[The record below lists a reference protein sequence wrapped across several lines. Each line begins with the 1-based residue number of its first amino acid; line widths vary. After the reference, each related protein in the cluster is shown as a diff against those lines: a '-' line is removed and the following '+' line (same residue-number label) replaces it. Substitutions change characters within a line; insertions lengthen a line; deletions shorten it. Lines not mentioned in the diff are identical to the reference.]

1 MCRNMVAAVDVE
13 INDFGLDDIIGN
25 TQELNGRVVKVGIQ
39 GGSHDD
45 MVDIAIYNHFGT
57 RHIPA
62 RPFMADCAEQ
72 NAAQI
77 SEAQRRVVYRVLEGA
92 DVDAMLHQLG
102 NWYRDVQRAHI
113 RHGNWVP
120 NAPATIR
127 RKGSDRPL
135 IDTGQLVNAV
145 EYEVG

>member
-57 RHIPA
+57 RH
-62 RPFMADCAEQ
+62 MADCAEQ

>member
-1 MCRNMVAAVDVE
+1 MDVE
-13 INDFGLDDIIGN
+13 INDFGLADIIGN
-25 TQELNGRVVKVGIQ
+25 TQRLNGRVVKVGIQ
-39 GGSHDD
+39 GGSHD

-77 SEAQRRVVYRVLEGA
+77 DEAQRRVVYRVLDGA
-92 DVDAMLHQLG
+92 NVDAMLHQLG

-135 IDTGQLVNAV
+135 IDTGQLVASV
-145 EYEVG
+145 GYEVD

>member
-13 INDFGLDDIIGN
+13 INDFGLNDIISN

-57 RHIPA
+57 SHIPP

-77 SEAQRRVVYRVLEGA
+77 DEAQRRVVYRVLDGA
-92 DVDAMLHQLG
+92 NVDAMLHQLG

-113 RHGNWVP
+113 RNGNWVP

-135 IDTGQLVNAV
+135 IDTGQLVASV
-145 EYEVG
+145 GYEVD

>member
-1 MCRNMVAAVDVE
+1 MDVQ

-25 TQELNGRVVKVGIQ
+25 TQRLNGRVVKVGIQ

-57 RHIPA
+57 RHILP

-72 NAAQI
+72 NAAQ
-77 SEAQRRVVYRVLEGA
+77 
-92 DVDAMLHQLG
+92 
-102 NWYRDVQRAHI
+102 NRDVQRAHI
-113 RHGNWVP
+113 RNGNWVP

-145 EYEVG
+145 EYEVV